1 MFFKKYPHGVKV
13 RIKLHDVK
21 FTVEY
26 TNNFTLSNRL
36 NGFVSWH
43 VIGSYVKSQR
53 LSSHFQKQ
61 LYDTLNEAKVA
72 AIAQYDKMIKL
83 SEEQKKS
90 DAEAKERI
98 RQRQKSNIIV
108 WDYP

>member
-1 MFFKKYPHGVKV
+1 MITENANKMKEFETLKV
-13 RIKLHDVK
+13 AKQL
-21 FTVEY
+21 
-26 TNNFTLSNRL
+26 
-36 NGFVSWH
+36 
-43 VIGSYVKSQR
+43 
-53 LSSHFQKQ
+53 QKQ
-61 LYDTLNEAKVA
+61 EIAK
-72 AIAQYDKMIKL
+72 QYDKMIKL